1 MTMLVCVPPAQVD
14 MLSAPDPLLCQQPA
28 ESDIGK
34 DHVTFET
41 SEGEGTSAEYA
52 VAAALA
58 RYRPFLVVI
67 APLPYTWKA
76 VPPVVWN
83 ATLEPVALDC
93 ITPVEVTFPNVTLL
107 VVAMGCGVAR
117 VNVPAP
123 NVTLISLEVP
133 ERFAPLTV
141 VPLAA

>member
-1 MTMLVCVPPAQVD
+1 M
-14 MLSAPDPLLCQQPA
+14 
-28 ESDIGK
+28 GK
-34 DHVTFET
+34 DHVTSET

-58 RYRPFLVVI
+58 RYKPFRVVI

-93 ITPVEVTFPNVTLL
+93 TTPEEVTLPNVTLL
-107 VVAMGCGVAR
+107 VVAIACGVAR

-123 NVTLISLEVP
+123 NVTLTSLEVP
-133 ERFAPLTV
+133 ARFAPLTV
-141 VPLAA
+141 VPFAA